1 MGVIPCLSF
10 HFLVIINVRIYSDS
24 KPIALTKYQ
33 SIYKLQTS
41 FDERLQKTI
50 AQQQGLGS

>member
-1 MGVIPCLSF
+1 MGVIPFLSF

>member
-1 MGVIPCLSF
+1 MGVIPFLSF

-33 SIYKLQTS
+33 GIYKLQTS

-50 AQQQGLGS
+50 AQQ